1 MLLLDTSG
9 SMAGAPLESEKAA
22 ASEFLSLLPPE
33 VRVGVV
39 AYGSTP
45 TLVAAP
51 STDRDA
57 VTAGIAPL
65 TADTDTALYDAVIFA
80 AGQFTPEA
88 ERRAIV
94 LLSDGEDNVSVASL
108 EAATAAAAEIPVHVI
123 ELVTERSDRPTLDQ
137 LAAAG
142 GGVVSSANDPAAL
155 TELYRQAAGTVANQ
169 YRITYPSSGSGPVEL
184 TVRVQHRARACSP
197 TPPRS
202 SSRPRRRSP
211 RPPRPRRRPRRRR
224 PHHRRPRRRRRT
236 PATTHAAGP
245 RRQRRP
251 R

>member
-1 MLLLDTSG
+1 MLEAGSPVEASVERIPTDDLEVMLLLDTSG

-33 VRVGVV
+33 VRVGAV

-108 EAATAAAAEIPVHVI
+108 DAATAAAAEVPVHVI
-123 ELVTERSDRPTLDQ
+123 ELVTERSDRPALDQ

-142 GGVVSSANDPAAL
+142 GGIVSSANDPTAL
-155 TELYRQAAGTVANQ
+155 SELYRQAAGTVANQ
-169 YRITYPSSGSGPVEL
+169 YRITYPS
-184 TVRVQHRARACSP
+184 TRVRA
-197 TPPRS
+197 RS
-202 SSRPRRRSP
+202 SSPF
-211 RPPRPRRRPRRRR
+211 
-224 PHHRRPRRRRRT
+224 
-236 PATTHAAGP
+236 G
-245 RRQRRP
+245 
-251 R
+251 